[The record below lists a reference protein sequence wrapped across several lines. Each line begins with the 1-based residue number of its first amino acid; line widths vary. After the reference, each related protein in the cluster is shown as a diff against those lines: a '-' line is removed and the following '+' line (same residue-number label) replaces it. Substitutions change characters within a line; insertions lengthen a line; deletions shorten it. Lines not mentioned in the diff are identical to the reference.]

1 MKANEVPQDD
11 ANLLEGK
18 TRDVQYALDQNGKYV
33 TVKSV
38 GWEPK
43 NTALLSAWEIENEKI
58 AEALRLVQEGKKS
71 PIYYYMK
78 KCLMDVKLL
87 SSYTGFSR
95 FRIKRHFKPDVFK
108 NLTNEKLDKYIYA
121 FGLKERNELFK
132 IIKK

>member
-78 KCLMDVKLL
+78 KCLMDIKLL
-87 SSYTGFSR
+87 ASYTGFSR